1 MFIKSLKLILIFVI
15 FSLTACES
23 LDIVPHETDLY
34 KEKLEAE
41 GKEPRSA
48 TPIMEFFPDMFG
60 QSKENLKI
68 SITYN
73 VALDKFSRMPII
85 TADKSG
91 GIITTD
97 WYSTSSNADERVRF
111 NIIIKDEEMTDQSI
125 VINMFKEKI
134 DGGVWKTSTANIETA
149 EKIKQLILKQSR
161 RLKSSAK
168 MS

>member
-111 NIIIKDEEMTDQSI
+111 NIIIKDE
-125 VINMFKEKI
+125 KKI
-134 DGGVWKTSTANIETA
+134 LQIIDFNQKTL
-149 EKIKQLILKQSR
+149 KISYGKKKHYLIKII
-161 RLKSSAK
+161 
-168 MS
+168 